1 MAGQEGPEGQPGQRE
16 ASGPT
21 KASWG
26 PPGGSG
32 GLPEGSG
39 VPVPL
44 AAEFDLEAVCQ
55 RALSLLVESF
65 DFPEAEARHRL
76 NLWRARQHDLA
87 GQALEVT
94 LPGMT
99 AEEREAALLQWAL
112 QGLFL
117 ERDLRKGADE
127 LGFDLVE

>member
-1 MAGQEGPEGQPGQRE
+1 MATTEGPGGQ
-16 ASGPT
+16 GPE
-21 KASWG
+21 
-26 PPGGSG
+26 
-32 GLPEGSG
+32 L
-39 VPVPL
+39 
-44 AAEFDLEAVCQ
+44 DLERVC
-55 RALSLLVESF
+55 RKALSILVESF

-117 ERDLRKGADE
+117 EQDLRTGAAE
-127 LGFDLVE
+127 LGLGLVE